1 MYIVSQ
7 IIRLTLSS
15 HTWYT
20 PLVEVN
26 QAIVRLVRLDK
37 LLHDLQFK
45 PTLMANVD
53 PFGYIFL

>member
-7 IIRLTLSS
+7 IVRLTLSS
-15 HTWYT
+15 HTLYT

-26 QAIVRLVRLDK
+26 QAIIRLVGLDK

-45 PTLMANVD
+45 ATLMANVD
-53 PFGYIFL
+53 PFCYTFL